1 MIDQLEVMQALRPS
15 ADYCIEGE
23 ITESTIENCIRYV
36 TGVDNDIA
44 IFGEPSDP
52 VTWSQFVAK
61 RTEIETEKAAKQ
73 IQAEADKASAVSKL
87 QALGLTD
94 AEIKALSG
102 GL

>member
-1 MIDQLEVMQALRPS
+1 MIDQLEVMQELRPS
-15 ADYCIEGE
+15 GDYCIEGE

-61 RTEIETEKAAKQ
+61 RTEMETEKTAKQ

-94 AEIKALSG
+94 AEIEALKS
-102 GL
+102 